1 MEIEYDEQ
9 KRRKTLADRQLD
21 FARAEEVF
29 NGASFDIAD
38 TRFQYGEDRYITFG
52 ILDGRN
58 VAIVW
63 TQRGDDLRRIISMRH
78 VHEDELKARR
88 STFD

>member
-9 KRRKTLADRQLD
+9 KRRKTLAHRQLD

-52 ILDGRN
+52 ILV
-58 VAIVW
+58 VAMSRLSGPNEAMICGGSF
-63 TQRGDDLRRIISMRH
+63 Q
-78 VHEDELKARR
+78 
-88 STFD
+88 